1 MLQGRNVCSNPDE
14 LLLRQFKDSLARS
27 TTSVTSFQDFS
38 EFRQR
43 KADPKCSLNDVN
55 PLNRALGI
63 YPITRRTP
71 HSLRQHA
78 DLFVMSNRVWTD
90 SGRFRECPGMESL
103 YVVTHLSSMDPRMH
117 SSVKHFYG
125 QLAATGWLVDVNR
138 WDEKAGLLTGC
149 GVRSQVIDVLEAQIK
164 RRPAMKKVSTA
175 VTKQRRNFSQPK
187 RTIGLDLGDRNS
199 WYCVL
204 DEGGQIRLEQ
214 RVRTNAKALR
224 EVFGEMPRSRIALE
238 TGTHSP
244 WISRLLN
251 DLGHEVIVANARK
264 VRLIGESRK
273 KDDRLD
279 AQTLARLARIDSV
292 LLCPVKHRSAQAQ
305 ADLTV
310 IRARAA
316 LVRARTG
323 LVNSARSLAKSYGER
338 LRGCN
343 VRNMNPEKAE
353 SLSPELQVALEPL
366 LHAIESLSER
376 IVEYNDRIGA
386 LAEQRYPQVELLK
399 QIKGV
404 GTLIALTFL
413 LTLEDPH
420 RFRKSRDVG
429 CYLGLQPGRRN
440 SGQSEPQMHISK
452 EGDPYL
458 RTLLV
463 QGAQHI
469 LGPFGVD
476 CDLRRWGLK
485 LAERGGKSCKKRAI
499 VATARKLAV
508 LLHHLWVSGEVYEP
522 LHNSS
527 RATVAAAA

>member
-1 MLQGRNVCSNPDE
+1 M
-14 LLLRQFKDSLARS
+14 KKIS
-27 TTSVTSFQDFS
+27 TAAAKMTKDFS
-38 EFRQR
+38 QQ
-43 KADPKCSLNDVN
+43 KL
-55 PLNRALGI
+55 
-63 YPITRRTP
+63 
-71 HSLRQHA
+71 
-78 DLFVMSNRVWTD
+78 
-90 SGRFRECPGMESL
+90 
-103 YVVTHLSSMDPRMH
+103 
-117 SSVKHFYG
+117 
-125 QLAATGWLVDVNR
+125 
-138 WDEKAGLLTGC
+138 
-149 GVRSQVIDVLEAQIK
+149 
-164 RRPAMKKVSTA
+164 
-175 VTKQRRNFSQPK
+175 
-187 RTIGLDLGDRNS
+187 TIGLDLGDRSS
-199 WYCVL
+199 WYCRL
-204 DEGGQIRLEQ
+204 DEVGEVLLEQ
-214 RVRTNAKALR
+214 KLSTTPKAMK
-224 EVFGEMPRSRIALE
+224 EVFGGMPRSRVALE

-244 WISRLLN
+244 WISRLLSE
-251 DLGHEVIVANARK
+251 LGHEVIVANARK

-279 AQTLARLARIDSV
+279 AQTLARLARIDPK
-292 LLCPVKHRSAQAQ
+292 LLSPVKHRSAQAQ
-305 ADLTV
+305 ADLAV
-310 IRARAA
+310 IRARAG

-323 LVNSARSLAKSYGER
+323 LVNTVRGLAKSYGER

-353 SLSPELQVALEPL
+353 GLSPELQRALQPL
-366 LHAIESLSER
+366 LSAIEELSQRIGEYNER
-376 IVEYNDRIGA
+376 IEA
-386 LAEQRYPQVELLK
+386 QAQQSYPQVALLK

-485 LAERGGKSCKKRAI
+485 LAERGGRNGKKRAI

-508 LLHHLWVSGEVYEP
+508 LLHHLWVSGEAYEP

-527 RATVAAAA
+527 RTPVAAAA

>member
-1 MLQGRNVCSNPDE
+1 
-14 LLLRQFKDSLARS
+14 
-27 TTSVTSFQDFS
+27 
-38 EFRQR
+38 
-43 KADPKCSLNDVN
+43 
-55 PLNRALGI
+55 
-63 YPITRRTP
+63 
-71 HSLRQHA
+71 
-78 DLFVMSNRVWTD
+78 
-90 SGRFRECPGMESL
+90 
-103 YVVTHLSSMDPRMH
+103 
-117 SSVKHFYG
+117 
-125 QLAATGWLVDVNR
+125 
-138 WDEKAGLLTGC
+138 
-149 GVRSQVIDVLEAQIK
+149 
-164 RRPAMKKVSTA
+164 MKKVSTA
-175 VTKQRRNFSQPK
+175 AVTAKRNLAKQQL
-187 RTIGLDLGDRNS
+187 TIGLDLGDRS
-199 WYCVL
+199 SCYCVL
-204 DEGGQIRLEQ
+204 DETGRIVMEQ
-214 RVRTNAKALR
+214 RVSTTPKALQAAFR
-224 EVFGEMPRSRIALE
+224 AMPRSRIALE
-238 TGTHSP
+238 TGMHSP
-244 WISRLLN
+244 WVSRVLSALS
-251 DLGHEVIVANARK
+251 HEVIVAHARN

-279 AQTLARLARIDSV
+279 AQTLARLARIDPE
-292 LLCPVKHRSAQAQ
+292 LLCPVKHRSAKAQ

-310 IRARAA
+310 IRARAG
-316 LVRARTG
+316 LVRARTA
-323 LVNSARSLAKSYGER
+323 LVNTARGLAKSYGER

-353 SLSPELQVALEPL
+353 GLSAELQQALGPL
-366 LHAIESLSER
+366 LLAAASLSEQ
-376 IVEYNDRIGA
+376 ILEYNERIEQ
-386 LAEQRYPQVELLK
+386 LAKQSYPQVALLK

-485 LAERGGKSCKKRAI
+485 LAERGGKSGKKRAI
-499 VATARKLAV
+499 IAVARKLAV

-522 LHNSS
+522 LHNSN
-527 RATVAAAA
+527 RMAMPAAA

>member
-1 MLQGRNVCSNPDE
+1 
-14 LLLRQFKDSLARS
+14 
-27 TTSVTSFQDFS
+27 
-38 EFRQR
+38 
-43 KADPKCSLNDVN
+43 
-55 PLNRALGI
+55 
-63 YPITRRTP
+63 
-71 HSLRQHA
+71 
-78 DLFVMSNRVWTD
+78 
-90 SGRFRECPGMESL
+90 
-103 YVVTHLSSMDPRMH
+103 
-117 SSVKHFYG
+117 
-125 QLAATGWLVDVNR
+125 
-138 WDEKAGLLTGC
+138 
-149 GVRSQVIDVLEAQIK
+149 
-164 RRPAMKKVSTA
+164 MKKVSTA
-175 VTKQRRNFSQPK
+175 VTKQGRNISQPTL
-187 RTIGLDLGDRNS
+187 TIGLDLGDRNS

-204 DEGGQIRLEQ
+204 DESGQIQLEQ
-214 RVRTNAKALR
+214 RVRTNAQALR
-224 EVFGEMPRSRIALE
+224 EIFGGIPRSRIALE

-244 WISRLLN
+244 WISRLLRE
-251 DLGHEVIVANARK
+251 LGHEVIVANARK
-264 VRLIGESRK
+264 VRLIGESCK

-279 AQTLARLARIDSV
+279 AQTLARLARIDPG

-310 IRARAA
+310 IRARAG
-316 LVRARTG
+316 LVRARTA
-323 LVNSARSLAKSYGER
+323 LVNTARSLAKSYGER

-353 SLSPELQVALEPL
+353 ALSPELQRALEPL
-366 LHAIESLSER
+366 LSAIEELSQRISAYNER
-376 IVEYNDRIGA
+376 IEA
-386 LAEQRYPQVELLK
+386 LAEESYPQVKLLQ

-420 RFRKSRDVG
+420 RFGKSRDVG

-485 LAERGGKSCKKRAI
+485 LAERGGRNGKKRAI

-527 RATVAAAA
+527 QVIVAAAA

>member
-1 MLQGRNVCSNPDE
+1 
-14 LLLRQFKDSLARS
+14 
-27 TTSVTSFQDFS
+27 
-38 EFRQR
+38 
-43 KADPKCSLNDVN
+43 
-55 PLNRALGI
+55 
-63 YPITRRTP
+63 
-71 HSLRQHA
+71 
-78 DLFVMSNRVWTD
+78 
-90 SGRFRECPGMESL
+90 
-103 YVVTHLSSMDPRMH
+103 
-117 SSVKHFYG
+117 
-125 QLAATGWLVDVNR
+125 
-138 WDEKAGLLTGC
+138 
-149 GVRSQVIDVLEAQIK
+149 
-164 RRPAMKKVSTA
+164 MKKVSTI
-175 VTKQRRNFSQPK
+175 TGKQLRNFMQGQITQP
-187 RTIGLDLGDRNS
+187 RFTLGLDLGDRHS

-204 DEGGQIRLEQ
+204 DEAGQVRQEQ
-214 RVRTNAKALR
+214 RVCTNAKTLR
-224 EVFGEMPRSRIALE
+224 EVFGALPGSRIALE

-244 WISRLLN
+244 WISRLLSG
-251 DLGHEVIVANARK
+251 LGHEVIVANARK

-279 AQTLARLARIDSV
+279 AQTLARLARIDPQ
-292 LLCPVKHRSAQAQ
+292 LLSPVKHRSAQAQ

-323 LVNSARSLAKSYGER
+323 LVNAARSLAKSYGER

-343 VRNMNPEKAE
+343 VRNLNPEKADV
-353 SLSPELQVALEPL
+353 LSPALQRALEPL
-366 LHAIESLSER
+366 LAAIESVSQQ
-376 IVEYNDRIGA
+376 IAEYNQRIEQ
-386 LAEQRYPQVELLK
+386 LAVESYPQVALLK
-399 QIKGV
+399 QVKGV
-404 GTLIALTFL
+404 GTLIALSFV

-469 LGPFGVD
+469 LGPFGID

-485 LAERGGKSCKKRAI
+485 LAERGGKSGKKRAI

-508 LLHHLWVSGEVYEP
+508 LLHHLWVSGEVYVP
-522 LHNSS
+522 LHNCNPPI
-527 RATVAAAA
+527 VAAVAA